1 MGDIPNMRVK
11 AVVSIIPHNKN
22 MSLRDF
28 LQQPHS
34 SLWIITIDWR
44 EYEQTKS
51 THKLFHVLIVQS
63 GKLCQDSNPDG
74 RFETK

>member
-1 MGDIPNMRVK
+1 
-11 AVVSIIPHNKN
+11 
-22 MSLRDF
+22 
-28 LQQPHS
+28 
-34 SLWIITIDWR
+34 LWIITIDWR